1 MSSSSKQQLTI
12 AKVVEQLQY
21 EIKIDRIP
29 VSTSAQEMVDFCI
42 KQEEFDYLVHKQGP
56 NPFKPEKPCPV
67 I

>member
-1 MSSSSKQQLTI
+1 MSNASKSQLTM
-12 AKVVEQLQY
+12 AKMVEQLQY

-29 VSTSAQEMVDFCI
+29 VSTSAKEMVDYCI
-42 KQEEFDYLVHKQGP
+42 KQEEIDYLVHKQGT